1 MENFDQNRD
10 EMILKQQE
18 NIQKDIASN
27 SDLVSTKHP
36 IKQLEVDFESDEV
49 FKSKV
54 VKIGEKYSEFRR
66 TRPDGNCFYRAVGFR
81 LFELMLE
88 NLDEFSKVKKAVEG
102 SKDEMV
108 KLGMPEFTVEDF
120 FDNFMDTLERL
131 AGAEKMKLEELEET
145 FNNEGLSNY
154 LVVFLRLLTSKQLQL
169 EGEFY
174 QNFMEGGR
182 TVAEFCSTEVE
193 PMYRESDHIHII
205 GLTAAAGINVRV
217 VYLDRGTSDNP
228 VHHDFPEGSEP
239 KIHILYRPGHYD
251 ILYLKKMEVDRDSV
265 VAEPATNLKTEIKSD
280 ENSVKS
286 SGKSDLEMIIPGRTV
301 VLQKFN
307 YLRTHLLNPNKNLQL
322 GRDLI
327 NLSGIVG
334 KTYGTTFKMV
344 SDHKNNKCFQLEV
357 AEEVQ
362 NFEALFMNGESG
374 EDNRDLVDNESSQ
387 KLSKQEIVQMREDG
401 VDGKE
406 IVEKLIENSETFQN
420 KTKFSQAKFLKK
432 KAKKYHQYILIRK
445 PSIRLLMEIHYKAD
459 PMKLMNLR
467 IDSLAQILN
476 ATNVHSGG
484 RYLVYETGAQ
494 GIVVASVLERVGEK
508 GKVVHI
514 YQTGQPQTNCLSA
527 MDFSQEILDNLKVI
541 NIQHLRSLEQG
552 QDILVNHFPPN
563 PPKNG
568 QNGDS
573 GEPPKKKP
581 HTDTGKDNGKTDD
594 KPMRMN
600 LREQSVATYN
610 LVKSEPFDGLIIVCK
625 QHPSALLT
633 YLSKFVA
640 PSRPFTVYSPYKEPL
655 LDAYM
660 AVKEAGCAINCNL
673 SETWLRYHQVLPERT
688 HPTVN
693 MSGGGGYVL
702 TGIFIEK

>member
-1 MENFDQNRD
+1 
-10 EMILKQQE
+10 
-18 NIQKDIASN
+18 
-27 SDLVSTKHP
+27 LVSARHP
-36 IKQLEVDFESDEV
+36 IKQLEVDFVSDEV
-49 FKSKV
+49 FKSKI
-54 VKIGEKYSEFRR
+54 VKIGETYSEFRR
-66 TRPDGNCFYRAVGFR
+66 TRPDGNCFFRAVGFR

-88 NLDEFSKVKKAVEG
+88 SLDEFSKVKKAVEG

-131 AGAEKMKLEELEET
+131 AGDEKMKLEELEET

-154 LVVFLRLLTSKQLQL
+154 LVVFLRLLTSKQLQV

-205 GLTAAAGINVRV
+205 GLTAAAGICVRV
-217 VYLDRGTSDNP
+217 VYLDRGTGDIP
-228 VHHDFPEGSEP
+228 VPHDFPEGSEP

-251 ILYLKKMEVDRDSV
+251 ILYLKKME
-265 VAEPATNLKTEIKSD
+265 TD
-280 ENSVKS
+280 ENVANPPKEMKMDVVSDVVD
-286 SGKSDLEMIIPGRTV
+286 DLEVIVPGRTV

-307 YLRTHLLNPNKNLQL
+307 YLRTHLLNPKKNLQL

-327 NLSGIVG
+327 NMNGIVG
-334 KTYGTTFKMV
+334 KHFGTTFKMV
-344 SDHKNNKCFQLEV
+344 SDHQNNKCFQLEV
-357 AEEVQ
+357 ADEVQ

-387 KLSKQEIVQMREDG
+387 KLSKQEIVKMREDG

-432 KAKKYHQYILIRK
+432 KAKKYHQYILVRK

-476 ATNVHSGG
+476 GTNVHSGG
-484 RYLVYETGAQ
+484 KYLVYETGAQ

-541 NIQHLRSLEQG
+541 NIQHLRSMEQG
-552 QDILVNHFPPN
+552 QDILVNHFPSN

-568 QNGDS
+568 NPADN

-581 HTDTGKDNGKTDD
+581 HTENTQENGKTDE

-600 LREQSVATYN
+600 LREQSVATHKI
-610 LVKSEPFDGLIIVCK
+610 LKAEPFDGLIIVCK

-633 YLSKFVA
+633 YLAKFIA
-640 PSRPFTVYSPYKEPL
+640 PSRPFAVYSPYKEPL

-660 AVKEAGCAINCNL
+660 TVKEAGCAINCIL

-693 MSGGGGYVL
+693 MSGGGGYLL